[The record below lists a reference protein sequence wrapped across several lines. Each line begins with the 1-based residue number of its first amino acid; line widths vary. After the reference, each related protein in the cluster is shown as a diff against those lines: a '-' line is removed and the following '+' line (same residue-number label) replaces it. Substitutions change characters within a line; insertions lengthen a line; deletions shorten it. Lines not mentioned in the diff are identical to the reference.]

1 MIRRD
6 SMELDI
12 FGWKIPLPEWAS
24 NEYFVAAA
32 LILLWIGIALV
43 ITFVVDR
50 YIKKW
55 AKKTKTELDD
65 IILGVLKT
73 PLLLILI
80 SAGIVSALKIISA
93 ISGYMSYIDTAYQ
106 IILIFAVIWLI
117 AKLYKALIGYYGKVF
132 AKKTKSKVDDILMP
146 TIEKV
151 GLFVIYFLG
160 IMTILSYLG
169 IDILPLITGMGIMGL
184 AIALAVKDTLSNF
197 MAGFFLLMDQPFKV
211 GDRVELGKG
220 EIYDVVAIGPRNTQL
235 YNIEEHSILVLPNG
249 KLANAKVVNRSMPDL
264 RRKEQLS
271 FGVGH
276 NTDIERVEKI
286 VLDIAK
292 QHPHILEAPKPNLRV
307 MELGDYLLKLEF
319 SFWIDSIKNRKE
331 TIDKL
336 NRNILE
342 KFKKE
347 EIKIGR

>member
-1 MIRRD
+1 
-6 SMELDI
+6 MEIDI
-12 FGWKIPLPEWAS
+12 LGWKISLPEWAS
-24 NEYFVAAA
+24 NEYFVAVA
-32 LILLWIGIALV
+32 LILFWILIALV
-43 ITFVVDR
+43 ITFVVDK

-80 SAGIVSALKIISA
+80 SAGIVSAIRIISA
-93 ISGYMSYIDTAYQ
+93 ISGYMHYIDAAYQ
-106 IILIFAVIWLI
+106 IILIFAVIWLV

-132 AKKTKSKVDDILMP
+132 AEKTKSKIDDILMP

-151 GLFVIYFLG
+151 GLFVIYFMG
-160 IMTILSYLG
+160 IMVILSFLG

-197 MAGFFLLMDQPFKV
+197 MAGFFVLMDQPFRV

-220 EIYDVVAIGPRNTQL
+220 DIYDVVAIGPRNTRL

-249 KLANAKVVNRSMPDL
+249 KLIGAKVVNKSMPDL
-264 RRKEQLS
+264 RIKEKIS
-271 FGVGH
+271 FGVAY
-276 NTDIERVEKI
+276 NTDIEKAEKI

-292 QHPHILEAPKPNLRV
+292 HHSNVLEDPKPNLRV
-307 MELGDYLLKLEF
+307 MDLGDFLIELEF
-319 SFWIDSIKNRKE
+319 SFWINSIKNRKK

-336 NRNILE
+336 NREILE
-342 KFKKE
+342 KFKKA